1 MAFKYRMIMILILYR
16 LMSKEA
22 IDVSVMDTIVIGAGP
37 QALTWVAH
45 LLAKRSKCR
54 DRIRLIDPSGGW
66 LDQWQRQFT
75 AYEIPHLRS
84 PASHHPVPDYFAL
97 RGFAERRSEEFHL
110 PYDLPGTQLFQDFCQ
125 NTIRQLKVEDHVISG
140 RVSEINLVP
149 DGFELILSDG
159 REIRAKRVVYAGG
172 GGHPNLPSWMGNVQ
186 SNYPGDRL
194 KHASQ
199 VNLAQ
204 ENVRSGERIL
214 IVGSGLTSG
223 HLAIGAAAR
232 GATVKLMARRNYY
245 EKPFDSEPG
254 WFKPKYLKDFWEQA
268 WEVRAKIVREA
279 RNGGSLTPAV
289 LTKLRKF
296 KAERKVE
303 FYENCQVQNL
313 TWNSEWTVQCDN
325 SDVLQCDRIWVAT
338 GSQLDI
344 EQSSL
349 FSNVL
354 KQCPIEVV
362 DGLPVLTENLRW
374 KDRELY
380 LMGGFAGLQVGPT
393 ARNLSGARMASERIV
408 SALIARH

>member
-1 MAFKYRMIMILILYR
+1 MAFEYRMIMILILYR

-37 QALTWVAH
+37 QALTLVAH
-45 LLAKRSKCR
+45 LLAKRSKCL

-66 LDQWQRQFT
+66 MDQWQRQFT

-97 RGFAERRSEEFHL
+97 RGFAEKRSEEFYL

-125 NTIRQLKVEDHVISG
+125 NTIQQLKIEDHVISG
-140 RVSEINLVP
+140 RVSEMIVVP
-149 DGFELILSDG
+149 DGFELKLSDG

-172 GGHPNLPSWMGNVQ
+172 GGCPNLPSWMGNVQ

-223 HLAIGAAAR
+223 HLAIGAVSR
-232 GATVKLMARRNYY
+232 GAHVKLMARRNYY

-254 WFKPKYLKDFWEQA
+254 WFKPKYLKDFWED
-268 WEVRAKIVREA
+268 
-279 RNGGSLTPAV
+279 
-289 LTKLRKF
+289 RK
-296 KAERKVE
+296 
-303 FYENCQVQNL
+303 
-313 TWNSEWTVQCDN
+313 S
-325 SDVLQCDRIWVAT
+325 
-338 GSQLDI
+338 
-344 EQSSL
+344 
-349 FSNVL
+349 
-354 KQCPIEVV
+354 VV
-362 DGLPVLTENLRW
+362 
-374 KDRELY
+374 
-380 LMGGFAGLQVGPT
+380 
-393 ARNLSGARMASERIV
+393 
-408 SALIARH
+408 